1 MTLPTTATVALDA
14 RLMKGAKVLARAR
27 TTARAGRV
35 RVTLRANRRLR
46 SGRYALAV
54 ARRDGTK
61 VLRQRIRVV

>member
-1 MTLPTTATVALDA
+1 MTLPTTATVALNA
-14 RLMKGAKVLARAR
+14 RLMKGTKVLARAR

-35 RVTLRANRRLR
+35 RVTLRASRRLR
-46 SGRYALAV
+46 SGRYTLAV